1 MKALLAQETDLL
13 IGRHLD
19 QLVMCTIYGVCRVH
33 PGCINKPNAGLT
45 VLVMFND
52 IIDAYGEVNRI
63 SQNNIGQRLSNLQ
76 KSVSVSWV
84 YVEVPIDI

>member
-1 MKALLAQETDLL
+1 
-13 IGRHLD
+13 
-19 QLVMCTIYGVCRVH
+19 
-33 PGCINKPNAGLT
+33 
-45 VLVMFND
+45 MFND